1 MCERLSKMM
10 EEKEVLGNITKEL
23 LHEMLQNF
31 IDQTGMNGV
40 QRERPVERSPSF
52 QFHYWNNKYHL
63 LRIFQALMSKE
74 HGCCGSWL
82 PSSQKRSMDVVV
94 VGYPPLKNITTV
106 DLSTRLKKQTY
117 SEWTMLMKDLQAAAE
132 KKTGKA
138 VPKKMSEEQAL
149 ELFTVAMENIPKTSC
164 DHYHRRSQIEVT
176 TMLRLLREAKQK
188 KNPKAKK
195 VPFRKRKRS
204 KKNTSL

>member
-1 MCERLSKMM
+1 
-10 EEKEVLGNITKEL
+10 
-23 LHEMLQNF
+23 
-31 IDQTGMNGV
+31 
-40 QRERPVERSPSF
+40 
-52 QFHYWNNKYHL
+52 
-63 LRIFQALMSKE
+63 
-74 HGCCGSWL
+74 
-82 PSSQKRSMDVVV
+82 VV

-132 KKTGKA
+132 EKTGKA

-188 KNPKAKK
+188 KNPKFHLEKEKDRKK
-195 VPFRKRKRS
+195 TQVYEE
-204 KKNTSL
+204 TVL